1 MVKTTAENKMQER
14 EETAAPVLAWLAI
27 VLAASSFVMVI
38 HQ

>member
-27 VLAASSFVMVI
+27 VLAASSFVVVI